1 MCLINDIIGTEKAVT
16 TTTKEL
22 PELLTKVK
30 IIDGFFHM
38 VKGVA
43 SHMYLVTED
52 GEAIVMPVA
61 DDYEIGLVSSA
72 GLKESLKKFAED
84 IDNRLEVDTAEL
96 NKSKEKYLN
105 ILARDK

>member
-1 MCLINDIIGTEKAVT
+1 MGLINDRIGTEKAVT

-61 DDYEIGLVSSA
+61 KDYEIGLVSSA
-72 GLKESLKKFAED
+72 QLKETLKEFTED
-84 IDNRLEVDTAEL
+84 IDKRLEADMAE
-96 NKSKEKYLN
+96 KQYLN
-105 ILARDK
+105 ILAGDK